1 MKKLTAV
8 LLALICVFTL
18 AACGKTAEKKEF
30 APGKV
35 DGNVYK
41 NEFAGIKL
49 EAGSSWTFATDDEVS
64 EFASE
69 QADGSD
75 GTDDGTVYDAM
86 LSNDASGANI
96 IIMYQSIT
104 KLFGGK
110 LYSAEEYADVLAE
123 GLESNA
129 DVGYK
134 TDSCEKIDFCGSES
148 TCLTLKAD
156 YLGIDLEQT
165 YIVREVG
172 DYMLVVCLTYSTSR
186 GTSLDGMLSMFSA
199 LDD

>member
-30 APGKV
+30 TPGKIE
-35 DGNVYK
+35 GNVYK

-64 EFASE
+64 EFAS
-69 QADGSD
+69 DSTD
-75 GTDDGTVYDAM
+75 DTDDDGTVYDAM